1 MTECAGEQV
10 SLMNARAADAIQKSS
25 ECRAFAAGLVE
36 TAPLAAYFFNSL
48 AREIDDGGELGHLV
62 VNHPSSATPLAG
74 VRMLAAAH
82 QLTLRGKTPEL
93 AVILD
98 EIIHSKVPA
107 DSAYAK
113 AWDLTRRTILGY
125 PDEVSAAM
133 SLPVQQ
139 QHPGRASAL
148 LQGLAML
155 AFRRVRL
162 LEIGACAGLSLA
174 MDRYH
179 WIGSGW
185 EWGDPSSPVELP
197 ADGYWRPRVEIVQ
210 RAGCDLLPRDAASP
224 EDRLIS
230 QSFVPLEHPAYG
242 QILEQAMVL
251 TGQAGIKIEASAA
264 APWLRKALS
273 EQADRGVAT
282 VVWHSMMWGYLEPDE
297 QREIESILA
306 DASSRM
312 PLARVSFEPAA
323 QWGDV
328 PVLRVS
334 VYPSMS

>member
-1 MTECAGEQV
+1 M
-10 SLMNARAADAIQKSS
+10 QKSS

-48 AREIDDGGELGHLV
+48 AREIDDGGELGNLV
-62 VNHPSSATPLAG
+62 VDHPSSAIPLAG
-74 VRMLAAAH
+74 VRMLSAAY

-93 AVILD
+93 AAVLD
-98 EIIHSKVPA
+98 EVIHSQVPV

-113 AWDLTRRTILGY
+113 AWDLTRQAVLAY
-125 PDEVSAAM
+125 PDEVYAAM
-133 SLPVQQ
+133 STPVQQ

-174 MDRYH
+174 LDRYH

-185 EWGDPSSPVELP
+185 EWGDPSSPVKLP
-197 ADGYWRPRVEIVQ
+197 ADGYWRPRAEIVQ
-210 RAGCDLLPRDAASP
+210 RAGCDLLPRNAGSP

-230 QSFVPLEHPAYG
+230 QSFVPLEQPAY
-242 QILEQAMVL
+242 QQLLEQAMVL
-251 TGQAGIKIEASAA
+251 TEQAGIKVEASAA
-264 APWLRKALS
+264 APWLRRALS
-273 EQADRGVAT
+273 ERADPGVAT
-282 VVWHSMMWGYLEPDE
+282 VVWHSMMWGYVEPNE

-323 QWGDV
+323 WGDL
-328 PVLRVS
+328 PLLRVS